1 MLPRIRFLLLFCRP
15 MKYATL
21 VISVLILIAVLIPG
35 RDIPDVGFGGIDKI
49 VHIGMFATWA
59 LAVRYDFDRQPFPFL
74 IVFLGGL
81 FFSVSTEVLQILVEG
96 RTFDLHD
103 MAADAVGVVAGLL
116 IGGPIVKRIKRRG

>member
-1 MLPRIRFLLLFCRP
+1 

-59 LAVRYDFDRQPFPFL
+59 LAVRYDFDSKPFPTWIVVLVGL
-74 IVFLGGL
+74 I
-81 FFSVSTEVLQILVEG
+81 FSASTEVLQIMVEG
-96 RTFDLHD
+96 RTFDVYD
-103 MAADAVGVVAGLL
+103 MAADAAGVIVGLL
-116 IGGPIVKRIKRRG
+116 IGRPIVGWIKRRV